1 MCPSH
6 LTSGTGL
13 DKKKL
18 KTMRKKNHNNKYYLT
33 GTARFRDLKERL
45 DLCGNNTLVLSR
57 AAPVVFIP

>member
-18 KTMRKKNHNNKYYLT
+18 KTMTKHNNKYYLM

-45 DLCGNNTLVLSR
+45 DSCGNNTLVLSR